1 MLSNYRDTLTYIKQA
16 VKSDKYVVM
25 PNQINFSFVRQYFI
39 ASILLD
45 FAIKNCYTDGNV
57 EKEKK
62 KVISFQLSMILQARI
77 ILSFKRLFKI
87 KQNTLNFFR

>member
-1 MLSNYRDTLTYIKQA
+1 MLSNYSDTFINQA
-16 VKSDKYVVM
+16 VKSDKYVVL
-25 PNQINFSFVRQYFI
+25 PNQINFSFVIQYFI

-62 KVISFQLSMILQARI
+62 SHFLPVI
-77 ILSFKRLFKI
+77 
-87 KQNTLNFFR
+87 